1 MKKIILYNNNNNNN
15 NHNNHNNYN
24 KIDISNNI
32 RKKTNDIIKK
42 LNITENNDIFDIKN
56 QIILINKLFID
67 ENFIEKNILIQEIK
81 NKINSY
87 KQQDTKKNSYESE
100 NLITLDNVIQKLVEC
115 KLKCYYCSKNL
126 CILYKKTR
134 DNNQWTLD
142 RINNYDEHS
151 NDNTIIACLECNLQ
165 RRRKNSEKFKFSK
178 QLENKQIIIK
188 KNI

>member
-1 MKKIILYNNNNNNN
+1 MKKIILYNTNDNNI
-15 NHNNHNNYN
+15 NH
-24 KIDISNNI
+24 IDNSNNI
-32 RKKTNDIIKK
+32 RKKSNDIIKK
-42 LNITENNDIFDIKN
+42 LNIIDNNDYIFNIKN
-56 QIILINKLFID
+56 QLLFINKLFLD
-67 ENFIEKNILIQEIK
+67 EVFIEKNILIQEIK

-87 KQQDTKKNSYESE
+87 KQQDTKKDTYKTDH
-100 NLITLDNVIQKLVEC
+100 LITFDNVIQKLVEC
-115 KLKCYYCSKNL
+115 KLQCYYCQKYVS
-126 CILYKKTR
+126 IFYKKTR

>member
-1 MKKIILYNNNNNNN
+1 MKKIILYNNSNN
-15 NHNNHNNYN
+15 NHNNDNNID
-24 KIDISNNI
+24 KTDISNNI
-32 RKKTNDIIKK
+32 RKKTSDIIKK

-100 NLITLDNVIQKLVEC
+100 HLITLDNVIQKLVEC
-115 KLKCYYCSKNL
+115 KLKCYYCNKNL
-126 CILYKKTR
+126 CIFYKKIR
-134 DNNQWTLD
+134 DNDQWTLD

-151 NDNTIIACLECNLQ
+151 NDNTFISCLQCNLQ

>member
-1 MKKIILYNNNNNNN
+1 MKKIILYNNSNN
-15 NHNNHNNYN
+15 NHNNDNNID
-24 KIDISNNI
+24 KTDISNNI
-32 RKKTNDIIKK
+32 RKKTSDIIKK

-87 KQQDTKKNSYESE
+87 KQQDIKKNSYESE
-100 NLITLDNVIQKLVEC
+100 NLITFDNVIQKLVEC
-115 KLKCYYCSKNL
+115 KVKCYYCSKNL
-126 CILYKKTR
+126 SILYKKTR

-151 NDNTIIACLECNLQ
+151 NDNTIICCLQCNLQ

>member
-1 MKKIILYNNNNNNN
+1 MKKIILCNSKIVNNNKIIINNST
-15 NHNNHNNYN
+15 
-24 KIDISNNI
+24 DISNNV
-32 RKKTNDIIKK
+32 RKKSSNIIKK
-42 LNITENNDIFDIKN
+42 LNITDNNVYIFDIKN
-56 QIILINKLFID
+56 QITFINKLFMD
-67 ENFIEKNILIQEIK
+67 EIFIEKNILIQEIK

-87 KQQDTKKNSYESE
+87 KHQDAKKNIYETD
-100 NLITLDNVIQKLVEC
+100 NLITFDNVLQKLVEC
-115 KLKCYYCSKNL
+115 KLKCFYCSNN
-126 CILYKKTR
+126 ILMFYKKSR
-134 DNNQWTLD
+134 DNKQWTLD